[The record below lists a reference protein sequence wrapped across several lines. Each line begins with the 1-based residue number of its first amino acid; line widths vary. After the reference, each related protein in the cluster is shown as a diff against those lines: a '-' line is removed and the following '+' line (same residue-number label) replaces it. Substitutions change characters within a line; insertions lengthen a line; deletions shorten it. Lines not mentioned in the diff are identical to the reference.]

1 MSYQALARKW
11 RPGVFAD
18 VVGQEHVVQALS
30 NALDR
35 NQVHHAFL
43 FSGTRGVGKT
53 TLARIFAKALNCE
66 QGVSAKPCNECSACQ
81 AIDQARFLDLIEVDA
96 ASRTRVDDTREL
108 LDNVQYSPTSGRY
121 KVYLIDE
128 VHMLSGHSFNAL
140 LKTLEEPPPHV
151 KFLLATTDPQKLPV
165 TVLSRCLQF
174 HLKALQ
180 PDQIHHQLQTIL
192 KAEQI
197 EFEDESIDLL
207 SRVADGSLRDALSL
221 LDQALAYGAGQLQAS
236 MVRNMLGTIEDDVI
250 EKILRALANDEAQTL
265 LQVVVEMAE
274 RSSDYL
280 QALDGILSQIYNL
293 SLYQVSPGILRA
305 KQAEQPWHAELAA
318 TIGAEDLQLY
328 YQIGLIGKRDL
339 ALAPDPRTGFEMVLL
354 RMLAFKPGSGDS
366 GGSKAR
372 PQPVEERT
380 TKQVK
385 PVAAEVSAGT
395 PATAPQKPGPEPR
408 GRTTIAQDQGRSDFA
423 GAVKA
428 DLDDWWGLV
437 EKLPVIGVV
446 RELAMNLG
454 LNDISKDV
462 FNLILDPSH
471 EYLYDSA
478 RIELINAEIKK
489 LGVNVTIKVEI
500 SKHDIQTPAQQLQRL
515 REEKLRAAEQAI
527 SDDPKAQA
535 LQEKFGATLVKES
548 IRLRE

>member
-66 QGVSAKPCNECSACQ
+66 QGVSANPCNQCSACET
-81 AIDQARFLDLIEVDA
+81 IDQARFLDLIEVDA
-96 ASRTRVDDTREL
+96 ASRTKVDDTREL
-108 LDNVQYSPTSGRY
+108 LDNVQYAPTSGRY

-128 VHMLSGHSFNAL
+128 VHMLSSHSFNAL

-151 KFLLATTDPQKLPV
+151 KFLLATTEPQKLPV

-180 PDQIHHQLQTIL
+180 PDQISRQLQTIL
-192 KAEQI
+192 KAEQV
-197 EFEDESIDLL
+197 EFEDEATDLL
-207 SRVADGSLRDALSL
+207 ARAADGSLRVSLSL

-250 EKILRALANDEAQTL
+250 EKILRALANDEAQPL
-265 LQVVVEMAE
+265 LPVVVEMAE

-293 SLYQVSPGILRA
+293 SLYQVSPEILRA
-305 KQAEQPWHAELAA
+305 KQAEQPWHAELSA

-354 RMLAFKPGSGDS
+354 RMIAFKPGAEKSGRTT
-366 GGSKAR
+366 AR
-372 PQPVEERT
+372 PEPVP
-380 TKQVK
+380 KSASQQAK
-385 PVAAEVSAGT
+385 PVASEVSQGV
-395 PATAPQKPGPEPR
+395 PATAPKTGPESRSRKILPR
-408 GRTTIAQDQGRSDFA
+408 DQSRSDL
-423 GAVKA
+423 A
-428 DLDDWWGLV
+428 DAEVSDLADWWGLV
-437 EKLPVIGVV
+437 EKIPVNGVV

-454 LNDISKDV
+454 LNEVLKDV
-462 FNLILDPSH
+462 FYLILDPSH

-478 RIELINAEIKK
+478 RVELINAEIRK
-489 LGVNVTIKVEI
+489 LGVNVLIKVEVK
-500 SKHDIQTPAQQLQRL
+500 KHDIQTPALRMLRL
-515 REEKLRAAEQAI
+515 REEKLQAAEQAI
-527 SDDPKAQA
+527 TDDPKAQA

>member
-35 NQVHHAFL
+35 NKVHHAFL

-66 QGVSAKPCNECSACQ
+66 RGVSANPCSECSACE
-81 AIDQARFLDLIEVDA
+81 AIDQSRFLDLIEVDA
-96 ASRTRVDDTREL
+96 ASRTKVDDTREL
-108 LDNVQYSPTSGRY
+108 LDNVQYSPASGRY

-128 VHMLSGHSFNAL
+128 VHMLSSHSFNAL

-180 PDQIHHQLQTIL
+180 PDQIRSQLQTIL

-197 EFEDESIDLL
+197 DFEDESIDLL
-207 SRVADGSLRDALSL
+207 SRAADGSLRDALSL
-221 LDQALAYGAGQLQAS
+221 LDQALAYGAGRLQAS

-250 EKILRALANDEAQTL
+250 EKILQALANDEAQTL

-354 RMLAFKPGSGDS
+354 RMLAFKPDSGDN
-366 GGSKAR
+366 GRTKAR
-372 PQPVEERT
+372 PPPVKEEA

-385 PVAAEVSAGT
+385 PDAVEVSAGA
-395 PATAPQKPGPEPR
+395 PATPPKPGPEPR
-408 GRTTIAQDQGRSDFA
+408 GGNTTAQDRSRSDSVA
-423 GAVKA
+423 EVNT
-428 DLDDWWGLV
+428 DLDAWWGLV
-437 EKLPVIGVV
+437 EKLPVNGVV

-489 LGVNVTIKVEI
+489 LGVNVIIKVEI
-500 SKHDIQTPAQQLQRL
+500 RKHDIQTPAQQQLRL
-515 REEKLRAAEQAI
+515 REEKLRAAERAI

-535 LQEKFGATLVKES
+535 LMEKFGATLVKES
-548 IRLRE
+548 IRVRE